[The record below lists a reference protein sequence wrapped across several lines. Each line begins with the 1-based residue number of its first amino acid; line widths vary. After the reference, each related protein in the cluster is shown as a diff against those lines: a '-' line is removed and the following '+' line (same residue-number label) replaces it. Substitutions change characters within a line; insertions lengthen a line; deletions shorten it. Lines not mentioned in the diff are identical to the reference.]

1 MSDLSIIAK
10 EKFYYINW
18 DNNTVECEL
27 LVPDS
32 DRDWAWYSQKND
44 MYLYD
49 TDLFDNSEDA
59 LRFLI
64 NNVNQINRDQA

>member
-64 NNVNQINRDQA
+64 NNVNQINRDQV